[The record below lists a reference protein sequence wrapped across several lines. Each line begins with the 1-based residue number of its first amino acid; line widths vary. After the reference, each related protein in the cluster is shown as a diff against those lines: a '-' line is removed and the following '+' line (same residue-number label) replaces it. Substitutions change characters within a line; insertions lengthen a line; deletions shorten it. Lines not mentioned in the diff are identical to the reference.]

1 MLLRVQQKTNN
12 MKKLIYVMAISAS
25 ALAFQACSG
34 ENKDAKES
42 ADSLNLAKDTT
53 TNAAATGGIAVDEA
67 DSKFATTAAVGGMA
81 EVELSKLALQKSS
94 NAQVKEFATMMV
106 TDHGNANMELM
117 EIAKTKNITLPS
129 TLDADHQ
136 KKLDDLSKK
145 SGAEFDKAYVSDMI
159 DGHKSTLKLME
170 DESKDA
176 KDTELKAF
184 AAKTAPIVQSHLVMI
199 NKINDSM
206 K

>member
-1 MLLRVQQKTNN
+1 
-12 MKKLIYVMAISAS
+12 MKKLIYVMAVSVS
-25 ALAFQACSG
+25 ALAFQACNG
-34 ENKDAKES
+34 GNKDAKES
-42 ADSLNLAKDTT
+42 ADSLNLSKDTT
-53 TNAAATGGIAVDEA
+53 TNVAATGGIAVDEA
-67 DSKFATTAAVGGMA
+67 DAKFATTAAAGGMA

-94 NAQVKEFATMMV
+94 NTQIKEFATMMV
-106 TDHGNANMELM
+106 TDHGNANTELM
-117 EIAKTKNITLPS
+117 GIAKTKNITLP
-129 TLDADHQ
+129 TTVDADHQ

-170 DESKDA
+170 DESRDA

-184 AAKTAPIVQSHLVMI
+184 ANKTAPIVQSHLVMI